1 MKLDRG
7 GPHIKGPNGL
17 AGNLH
22 QIGQLEFDIKH
33 RSARSAKQVVVPF
46 QSRIVARGR
55 PRLLN
60 LNQMPILDQRLER
73 PVNRAERNVRHEL
86 THRLEDAGGIG
97 VLSRGLNG
105 LEHSLALAGE
115 SNDGH
120 KGIPELSPE
129 EPQYSGKLWG
139 NQ

>member
-7 GPHIKGPNGL
+7 GPHIKGPHGL

-22 QIGQLEFDIKH
+22 QIWQLEFDIKH
-33 RSARSAKQVVVPF
+33 RSARSAQQVVVPF

-105 LEHSLALAGE
+105 LEDGLALTGE
-115 SNDGH
+115 SDDGH
-120 KGIPELSPE
+120 KGILELSPE
-129 EPQYSGKLWG
+129 ESHHSRRWRW